1 MRSLFAPLIIGLVI
15 SLAVVLGV
23 QWSIFRTAVD
33 DMMMEYIAGELA
45 QEAEE
50 MFGSLTENPNGEWS
64 VALTHL
70 DPPFLRPYSGKYYQL
85 QVDNGTIVRSPSLVG
100 ATLAMT
106 AAGPGRRQVDQV
118 PGPQEEELLLSTTGY
133 MFKGHAISIGV
144 ADDLKP
150 IRSRFQR
157 LLTRYAQVT
166 LVFFML
172 LVVLQV
178 MIVRLAL
185 RALRPV
191 VADVSRL
198 ERGEITQ
205 LREQVPIEVLP
216 LVREINRL
224 LALLA
229 RRLQR
234 SRESLG
240 NLAHALK
247 SPLTVLKHMVDGDLV
262 QCDAELARQ
271 MTEQLEILR
280 GRIDTEL
287 RRARV
292 AGGGATGAPV
302 DIAAEI
308 TGLVNTLRK
317 LYRERQLD
325 IACRIDQHG
334 KFNGDRE
341 DFLELCGNLLDNACK
356 WARSRV
362 LVTVHHENGMVL
374 IVEDDGPGCSAGFLD
389 QIAQR
394 GVRLDE
400 STEGH
405 GLGLA
410 IVASI
415 ASSYDAD
422 VRFGQ
427 SPELGGFAVTVTF
440 PISWPGARS

>member
-1 MRSLFAPLIIGLVI
+1 
-15 SLAVVLGV
+15 
-23 QWSIFRTAVD
+23 
-33 DMMMEYIAGELA
+33 
-45 QEAEE
+45 
-50 MFGSLTENPNGEWS
+50 
-64 VALTHL
+64 
-70 DPPFLRPYSGKYYQL
+70 
-85 QVDNGTIVRSPSLVG
+85 
-100 ATLAMT
+100 
-106 AAGPGRRQVDQV
+106 
-118 PGPQEEELLLSTTGY
+118 

-185 RALRPV
+185 RALQPV

-262 QCDAELARQ
+262 QRDAELARQ

-325 IACRIDQHG
+325 IACRIDQYG

-362 LVTVHHENGMVL
+362 LVTVHNENGMVL
-374 IVEDDGPGCSAGFLD
+374 IVEDDGPGCSAGLLD

-400 STEGH
+400 ATEGH